1 MSNYLPLNTIV
12 IPVYNGGD
20 LLKEA
25 IYSASN
31 QTYPNIEI
39 LVVNDGSTDES
50 TQEILDYFNDTIR
63 VIHKANGG
71 TGSALNRGFEG
82 ARGEYVHWLSH
93 DDLFFPGKVAADMHL
108 ILESNDPFNSI
119 TLSGWHFMDFNRQIL
134 STRDISSEISPR
146 LLTNPYWLI
155 LLSMANG
162 CTICIPKAL
171 FKKTGDF
178 REDLRTTQ
186 DYDYW
191 LRLFPSS
198 KILVS
203 QEIHVANRIHSG
215 QGSNLIKEHNS
226 EADELF
232 LRVIDA
238 AFHNETSSLGV
249 PNMNALCRI
258 RDHLAESNYVK
269 SKNYIEK
276 LIERE
281 KSLVNEASWHI
292 KDKRTKEKF
301 YEKIRK
307 ENFGVLS

>member
-1 MSNYLPLNTIV
+1 MSDFLPLNTIV

-25 IYSASN
+25 IYSALN

-50 TQEILDYFNDTIR
+50 TQEILDYFGDMIR
-63 VIHKANGG
+63 VIHKNNGG
-71 TGSALNRGFEG
+71 TGSALNTGFKG
-82 ARGEYVHWLSH
+82 AQGEFIHWLSH
-93 DDLFFPGKVAADMHL
+93 DDVFLPGKVAADMHL
-108 ILESNDPFNSI
+108 ILESNEPSNSI
-119 TLSGWHFMDFNRQIL
+119 ALSGWHFMDFNRKIL

-146 LLTNPYWLI
+146 LLNNPYWLI

-171 FKKTGDF
+171 FMKIGKF

-232 LRVIDA
+232 LRVINA
-238 AFHNETSSLGV
+238 AFNNKTSPLGV
-249 PNMNALCRI
+249 PNINALCRV

-269 SKNYIEK
+269 AKKYIEK
-276 LIERE
+276 LIESE
-281 KSLVNEASWHI
+281 KSLAHEVAWHS
-292 KDKRTKEKF
+292 KDKKTKEKF
-301 YEKIRK
+301 YETIRK
-307 ENFGVLS
+307 ENFGVLL